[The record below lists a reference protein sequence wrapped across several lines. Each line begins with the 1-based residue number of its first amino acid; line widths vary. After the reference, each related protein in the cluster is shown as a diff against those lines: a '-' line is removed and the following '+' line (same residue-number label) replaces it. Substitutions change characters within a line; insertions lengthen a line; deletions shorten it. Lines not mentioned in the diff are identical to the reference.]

1 VSFPALHELVQ
12 SYSTPFLLEQYV
24 HMRDEYTAEA
34 IRLMEEELARR
45 KIGAAEIEEYKSKSL
60 IGEDGG
66 SGNVKVRHL
75 QRDDFIKLD
84 GTFSR
89 ADGFLVRAMFGDEE
103 VPYFIDTNIQYSA
116 IPGHESASQPVSV
129 YVHKDAKDKALALI
143 DAHFDLADGMYHVKY
158 SDVKE
163 RLASFSFSEIQQSD
177 IDSSEITDVHFSQ
190 EEKDVLIRYG
200 RRLLSEIDEIETR
213 DGRIVFNFDNVEG
226 LVGLLSREKPGLTK
240 TDLFTALEILQ
251 IYCNDT
257 EFGPAAQGVAEALL
271 GFFLQ

>member
-1 VSFPALHELVQ
+1 
-12 SYSTPFLLEQYV
+12 
-24 HMRDEYTAEA
+24 MRDQYTAEA
-34 IRLMEEELARR
+34 IQLMEQELARR
-45 KIGAAEIEEYKSKSL
+45 NVNAAEIEEYKSKSL

-103 VPYFIDTNIQYSA
+103 VPFFVDTSIQYSA
-116 IPGHESASQPVSV
+116 IPGHENAPQPVSV

-143 DAHFDLADGMYHVKY
+143 GAHFELTDGMYHVKY

-163 RLASFSFSEIQQSD
+163 RLASFSFYEIQQSD
-177 IDSSEITDVHFSQ
+177 IESAEITDVHFSQ
-190 EEKDVLIRYG
+190 EEKDELIRYG
-200 RRLLSEIDEIETR
+200 RRLLSEIDQIENR

-226 LVGLLSREKPGLTK
+226 LIGRLADKKPGLTK
-240 TDLFTALEILQ
+240 ADLLTALEILQ
-251 IYCNDT
+251 IYCGDP
-257 EFGPAAQGVAEALL
+257 EFGLAAQGCAEALL

>member
-24 HMRDEYTAEA
+24 HMRDQYTQDAIKVIEAE
-34 IRLMEEELARR
+34 MARR
-45 KIGAAEIEEYKSKSL
+45 NLGAAEIEEYKSTSL

-66 SGNVKVRHL
+66 SGNVQVRHL
-75 QRDDFIKLD
+75 KRDDFIKLD

-89 ADGFLVRAMFGDEE
+89 ADGFLIRAMFGEE
-103 VPYFIDTNIQYSA
+103 DVPFFVDASLQYSA
-116 IPGHESASQPVSV
+116 IPGHENAPQPVSV
-129 YVHKDAKDKALALI
+129 YVHKDATDKALALI
-143 DAHFDLADGMYHVKY
+143 GAHFDLADGMYHVKY
-158 SDVKE
+158 SDVKD

-177 IDSSEITDVHFSQ
+177 IESSEITDVHFSQ

-213 DGRIVFNFDNVEG
+213 DGRIVFNFDNVEA
-226 LVGLLSREKPGLTK
+226 LVGLLSHEKPGLTK

-251 IYCNDT
+251 IYCCDP
-257 EFGPAAQGVAEALL
+257 EFGPAAQGSAEALL

>member
-1 VSFPALHELVQ
+1 MSYPALHELVQ

-34 IRLMEEELARR
+34 IQVMEQELARR
-45 KIGAAEIEEYKSKSL
+45 NIRAAEIEEYKSKSL

-103 VPYFIDTNIQYSA
+103 VPFFVDTSMQYSA
-116 IPGHESASQPVSV
+116 IPGHESAPQPVSV

-213 DGRIVFNFDNVEG
+213 DGRIVFNFDNVEA

-251 IYCNDT
+251 IYCNDA